1 MQHQL
6 RALLPLTPTIKLNN
20 IYQIPVCV
28 CRTRRMLRCWMGCN
42 GPREIE
48 PRFIK
53 LQTGTKQTHKPNCR
67 RPHPPESSG
76 TPHASVAPGP
86 AACQLRANVPRTARS
101 GSSLRPAY
109 SYTQRSRL
117 YGAPRLIRSR
127 KEGRDLLKLGESEPL
142 ASHLR
147 SKGGVRALRTHTR
160 APRHAALKAGADAV

>member
-1 MQHQL
+1 MCVELEGCCVAGWGVTDHAKSSL
-6 RALLPLTPTIKLNN
+6 GLLNYKRVQNKHTNPIVGAHN
-20 IYQIPVCV
+20 
-28 CRTRRMLRCWMGCN
+28 
-42 GPREIE
+42 
-48 PRFIK
+48 
-53 LQTGTKQTHKPNCR
+53 
-67 RPHPPESSG
+67 PPESSG

-127 KEGRDLLKLGESEPL
+127 KEGRDLLKLGEGEPL
-142 ASHLR
+142 ASHLPQ
-147 SKGGVRALRTHTR
+147 GGVRALSTPTR